1 MLPLLMSIQLQSS
14 VSSASRKYRPSVH
27 SACLVVATTAYPLK
41 GKSGLFLCTLYFSFF
56 LSFFLFLHDSVMSM
70 INMDVSSS
78 NKLVLIV
85 NYDTTQI
92 LLRITPMLIPPL
104 KEVL

>member
-1 MLPLLMSIQLQSS
+1 
-14 VSSASRKYRPSVH
+14 
-27 SACLVVATTAYPLK
+27 
-41 GKSGLFLCTLYFSFF
+41 
-56 LSFFLFLHDSVMSM
+56 MSM

-85 NYDTTQI
+85 NYDITQI
-92 LLRITPMLIPPL
+92 LLRISPMLIPPL